1 MTVSHDDFKKL
12 DIRIG
17 KITAAER
24 IAGSDKL
31 LKLTVDFGADAG
43 SDTPIVRQIVA
54 GIAEWYTPE
63 ELAGREAVFVFNLE
77 PKTFRGVESQGM
89 ILAATDAEGRP
100 VLLAPDRSVPPGA
113 PVK

>member
-1 MTVSHDDFKKL
+1 MEFSHDDFKKL

-31 LKLTVDFGADAG
+31 LKLTVDFGVAG
-43 SDTPIVRQIVA
+43 EPPVAVTRQIVA
-54 GIAEWYTPE
+54 GIAAWYAPE
-63 ELAGREAVFVFNLE
+63 ELAGREAPFVFNLE

-89 ILAATDAEGRP
+89 ILAADAEGRP
-100 VLLAPDRSVPPGA
+100 VLLQPDREVPPGSK
-113 PVK
+113 VL